1 MEKTWKPTTAG
12 ILCIIS
18 GAAEILLGILIV
30 FAGQTVLRFADF
42 VGDEW
47 VMDLVIT
54 VVMVVGPVWI
64 LLGVVALVGGVF
76 ALRRRFWGLAL
87 AGSIC
92 ALSGATVLGILAIVF
107 VVTGRSEF
115 E

>member
-1 MEKTWKPTTAG
+1 MEETWKPTTAG

-18 GAAEILLGILIV
+18 GAADILLGILTV
-30 FAGQTVLRFADF
+30 FASNVVIRSADLI
-42 VGDEW
+42 GEEW
-47 VMDLVIT
+47 VMDFVMT

-64 LLGVVALVGGVF
+64 LLGVVALLGGIF

-92 ALSGATVLGILAIVF
+92 ALSGATVLGILAIIF
-107 VVTGRSEF
+107 VAMGRNEF

>member
-1 MEKTWKPTTAG
+1 MEETWKPTAAG

-18 GAAEILLGILIV
+18 GAADIFLGALIV
-30 FAGQTVLRFADF
+30 FAGNVVTRSADLI
-42 VGDEW
+42 GEEW
-47 VMDLVIT
+47 VTDLVMT
-54 VVMVVGPVWI
+54 VVMVVGPIWI
-64 LLGVVALVGGVF
+64 LLGIVALLGGIF

-92 ALSGATVLGILAIVF
+92 ALSGITVLGMLAIVF
-107 VVTGRSEF
+107 VAMGRNEF

>member
-1 MEKTWKPTTAG
+1 
-12 ILCIIS
+12 
-18 GAAEILLGILIV
+18 
-30 FAGQTVLRFADF
+30 
-42 VGDEW
+42 
-47 VMDLVIT
+47 
-54 VVMVVGPVWI
+54 
-64 LLGVVALVGGVF
+64 VGGVF

-107 VVTGRSEF
+107 VVMGRSEF

>member
-1 MEKTWKPTTAG
+1 MERTWKPTTAG

-18 GAAEILLGILIV
+18 GAAEILIGILIV

-42 VGDEW
+42 VGEEW
-47 VMDLVIT
+47 VMTLVIT

-92 ALSGATVLGILAIVF
+92 ALSGATLLGILAIIF
-107 VVTGRSEF
+107 VAMGRSEF

>member
-107 VVTGRSEF
+107 VVMGRSEF